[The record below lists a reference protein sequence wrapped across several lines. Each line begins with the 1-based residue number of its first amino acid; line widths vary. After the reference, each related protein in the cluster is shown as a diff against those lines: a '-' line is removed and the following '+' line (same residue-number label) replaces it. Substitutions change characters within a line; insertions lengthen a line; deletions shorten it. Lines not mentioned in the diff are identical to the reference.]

1 MMSYGRLLDL
11 FKTFIETDF
20 EGMDKDYMRWMLIE
34 QCGMTNEEVEELGFG
49 YILKKERE
57 E

>member
-1 MMSYGRLLDL
+1 MLYGRLLDL

-20 EGMDKDYMRWMLIE
+20 EGMDIDYMRWMLIE